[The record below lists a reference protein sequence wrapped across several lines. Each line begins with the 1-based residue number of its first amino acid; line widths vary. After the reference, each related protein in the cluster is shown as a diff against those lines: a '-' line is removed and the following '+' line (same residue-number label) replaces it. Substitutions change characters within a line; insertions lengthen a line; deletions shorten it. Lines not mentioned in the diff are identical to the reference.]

1 MKKTYFRSYRMQKNA
16 AEDGES
22 IVKRFMW
29 VAVIVAALFA
39 IQDRMNF
46 DSEKFQQE
54 QASLKSKMCN

>member
-1 MKKTYFRSYRMQKNA
+1 MQKNA